1 MKIIFLDIDG
11 VLNSDSIL
19 SEYISE
25 IDGEYYPYQPHLVD
39 NLNIILKRT
48 GAKIVV
54 SSTWRLGES
63 VERLQY
69 LLTHMGVKGEVIG
82 KTDSY
87 NDKFVVRG
95 NEILKWIQDNE
106 SLFGCHYY
114 DFCDYVILDDD
125 SDMLYSQRNNFVH
138 IQGEEGLTKEYTEQ
152 AIEILGDES

>member
-11 VLNSDSIL
+11 VFNSDSIL
-19 SEYISE
+19 SEYIPE
-25 IDGEYYPYQPHLVD
+25 IDGEYYPYQPHLVG
-39 NLNIILKRT
+39 NLNRILKRT
-48 GAKIVV
+48 GVKIVV

-87 NDKFVVRG
+87 TDKFVVRG
-95 NEILKWIQDNE
+95 NEILKWIQDNQN
-106 SLFGCHYY
+106 LLGCHHY
-114 DFCDYVILDDD
+114 DFYDYVILDDD

-152 AIEILGDES
+152 AIEILGEE

>member
-19 SEYISE
+19 SEYIPE
-25 IDGEYYPYQPHLVD
+25 IDGEYYPYQPHLID
-39 NLNIILKRT
+39 NLNSILKRT

-87 NDKFVVRG
+87 TDKFVVRG
-95 NEILKWIQDNE
+95 NEILKWIQDNQN
-106 SLFGCHYY
+106 LLGCHHY
-114 DFCDYVILDDD
+114 DFYDYVILDDD

-138 IQGEEGLTKEYTEQ
+138 IQGEEGLTKEYVEQ
-152 AIEILGDES
+152 AIEILGEK

>member
-19 SEYISE
+19 SEYIPE
-25 IDGEYYPYQPHLVD
+25 IDGEYYPYQPHLVE
-39 NLNIILKRT
+39 NLNSILKRT
-48 GAKIVV
+48 DARIVV

-69 LLTHMGVKGEVIG
+69 LLTHMGVKGEVVG

-87 NDKFVVRG
+87 SDKFVVRG
-95 NEILKWIQDNE
+95 NEILKWIQDNQN
-106 SLFGCHYY
+106 LLGCHHY
-114 DFCDYVILDDD
+114 DFYDYVIIDDD

-138 IQGEEGLTKEYTEQ
+138 IQDEEGLTKEYAEQ
-152 AIEILGDES
+152 AIEILGGD

>member
-11 VLNSDSIL
+11 VLNSNSIL
-19 SEYISE
+19 SEYIPE

-39 NLNIILKRT
+39 NLNSILKRT

-87 NDKFVVRG
+87 RDKFVVRG

-106 SLFGCHYY
+106 RLLGCHYY
-114 DFCDYVILDDD
+114 DFYDYVIIDDD
-125 SDMLYSQRNNFVH
+125 SDMLYSQRDNFVH
-138 IQGEEGLTKEYTEQ
+138 IQGEEGLTKEYAEQ
-152 AIEILGDES
+152 AIEILGEE